1 MEQMHKKLNM
11 IFGAL
16 IFSIT
21 FFTYLVIVAP
31 TVSFW
36 DCGEYAASCHTLEV
50 PHPPGNPLFIMI
62 GRVVSMSLFFIQE
75 IGFRLNLLTVLTDG
89 LVALLIY
96 LIIVR
101 IFIGFMGIPDT
112 TWKRIIVYL
121 SGFVGAIFA
130 AFASTV
136 AFCSVE
142 AEVNQPLLVPIV
154 LSTWLAIV
162 WAQSKDPKRDRLLIL
177 ITYVSF
183 LGIGIHLYSM
193 AGMLPIAI
201 FVALVDKE
209 KAKDWRLWTICILC
223 GLALADVVLFFYTGT
238 IAFILSLLGLLLDAR
253 NKKSWRFAFA
263 ISAFA
268 LLGFSCH
275 LYLPV
280 RSSLNPMIDENHP
293 VTWEA
298 FRDYLGRKQYGS
310 ENMVERMFWRRG
322 TFAHQFGIEG
332 NMGYGGFH
340 ITQFFHFSPL
350 DTQNDRDGKPFIFT
364 RKGPATGMLYLL
376 IYLLPTLF
384 MFYGFYFLYKKY
396 RNVAIFLIFF
406 EFCLTIGLVC
416 FNNFSDGTRAE
427 KRDYMAWERSGKQG
441 PMPTV
446 HREVRVRDYFFIIG
460 FLYFGMWIGIAAG
473 GTMYVLYT
481 NKRKFL
487 RTTLAPVC
495 TVLFAVSPALP
506 MSQNIPAQSRRG
518 NYVPFDYAY
527 NLLMTCEKDGVLIT
541 NGDNDTFPLWALQ
554 EAYGIRRDVR
564 IVNLSLLNTNWYGK
578 QMKNLEPKVP
588 ISFSDAQID
597 GLTHEL
603 NPFTEPT
610 QYTMRGAGISVV
622 IPGRK
627 SQEALR
633 VQDNLVLNI
642 IDSNKWKKPI
652 YFAVTVSDDNFMG
665 LDPYLQMQG
674 LAYRILPQPVPQDKR
689 VDIEK
694 TQYFL
699 DKVYRFRGLGDGS
712 ANLEET
718 TQKLLSNYAAC
729 YIQIGLGY
737 RQPLMAL
744 KDELAKMRSEIAADT
759 GKVVKPGTIP
769 KAERVALL
777 QSKEA
782 EYAKKVDRA
791 VTTMD
796 QCVSIMPTDWRPR
809 MLRQEFLMNHDRLEE
824 AEKRAREAIKVD
836 PDNTEYMKMLTQ
848 TLEMKGKHA
857 EANGILKK
865 LVSKDPDPLYA
876 YSALAK
882 NYEANKQYDSAIA
895 IIQEFQQM
903 HPGDRRS
910 AEMINRYQALKAQM
924 AQAAAL
930 PAPAPVTAVPE
941 KKKTAPEK
949 PVKAK

>member
-1 MEQMHKKLNM
+1 MEQTHKKLNM
-11 IFGAL
+11 MFGAL
-16 IFSIT
+16 VFSIT

-36 DCGEYAASCHTLEV
+36 DCGEYAASCNTLEV
-50 PHPPGNPLFIMI
+50 PHPPGNPLYIML
-62 GRVVSMSLFFIQE
+62 GRVVSMLLFFINE
-75 IGFRLNLLTVLTDG
+75 VGYRLNLLTVLSDG
-89 LVALLIY
+89 IVALLVY

-101 IFIGFMGIPDT
+101 IFVGFMGIPDT
-112 TWKRIIVYL
+112 TWKRITVYL
-121 SGFVGAIFA
+121 AGFVGALFA

-154 LSTWLAIV
+154 LSTWLALV
-162 WAQSKDPKRDRLLIL
+162 WAQSKDPKRDRLLVL
-177 ITYVSF
+177 IAYVSF

-193 AGMLPIAI
+193 AAMLPIAI
-201 FVALVDKE
+201 FVAIVDKE
-209 KAKDWRLWTICILC
+209 KAKDWRLWIVCILC

-238 IAFILSLLGLLLDAR
+238 IAFILSLLGLLLDAK

-263 ISAFA
+263 IASFA

-275 LYLPV
+275 LYLPI
-280 RSSLNPMIDENHP
+280 RSALNPIIDENHP
-293 VTWEA
+293 VTWQT

-322 TFAHQFGIEG
+322 TWSHQFGVEG

-340 ITQFFHFSPL
+340 LTQFFHFSPL
-350 DTQNDRDGKPFIFT
+350 DTQNDRQGKPYIFS
-364 RKGPATGMLYLL
+364 RKGDGMGMLYLL
-376 IYLLPTLF
+376 IYLLPTAF
-384 MFYGFYFLYKKY
+384 MLYGFYFLYKKY

-416 FNNFSDGTRAE
+416 FNNFSDGTKAE
-427 KRDYMAWERSGKQG
+427 KRDYMAWVHSGKQG

-460 FLYFGMWIGIAAG
+460 FLYFGMWIGVAAG
-473 GTMYVLYT
+473 GTLYVLFT
-481 NKRKFL
+481 NKNKFL

-506 MSQNIPAQSRRG
+506 MTQNIPAQSRRG
-518 NYVPFDYAY
+518 NFVPFDYAY
-527 NLLMTCEKDGVLIT
+527 NLLMTCDKDGVLIT

-564 IVNLSLLNTNWYGK
+564 IVNLSLLNTNWYGR

-597 GLTHEL
+597 ALTHEL
-603 NPFTEPT
+603 NPFVESTT
-610 QYTMRGAGISVV
+610 YSMQGAGITVT

-627 SQEALR
+627 QQEALR
-633 VQDNLVLNI
+633 VQDKLVLNI
-642 IDSNKWKKPI
+642 VDSNKWKKPL
-652 YFAVTVSDDNFMG
+652 YFAVTVSEDNFMG

-674 LAYRILPQPVPQDKR
+674 LAYRVMPQPVPQDKKI
-689 VDIEK
+689 DIEK

-699 DKVYRFRGLGDGS
+699 EKVYRFRGLGDGS
-712 ANLEET
+712 GSLEET

-729 YIQIGLGY
+729 YIQVGLGY

-744 KDELAKMRSEIAADT
+744 KEEIAKIRMDIASDT
-759 GKVVKPGTIP
+759 GKTAKPSTVP
-769 KAERVALL
+769 KAERMAVLK
-777 QSKEA
+777 SKEA
-782 EYAKKVDRA
+782 EYSKKVDLA
-791 VTTMD
+791 VKTMD
-796 QCVSIMPTDWRPR
+796 QCVSLMPTDWRPR
-809 MLRQEFLMNHDRLEE
+809 MLRQEFLMNHDRYDE
-824 AEKRAREAIKVD
+824 AEKRAREALLVE
-836 PDNTEYMKMLTQ
+836 PENTEYMKMLTQ
-848 TLEMKGKHA
+848 TLEMKGQHA
-857 EANGILKK
+857 EANSMLKK

-876 YSALAK
+876 YAALAK

-895 IIQEFQQM
+895 TIQEFQQS
-903 HPGDRRS
+903 HPGDKRS
-910 AEMINRYQALKAQM
+910 SEMIVRLQALKS
-924 AQAAAL
+924 QAAQPAL
-930 PAPAPVTAVPE
+930 PPPTASVDTGKKKPAPA
-941 KKKTAPEK
+941 KGK
-949 PVKAK
+949 